1 MSFDVHDIQ
10 TTAQA
15 GFDLQNNELARAI
28 DRSRLVVYSQTANGS
43 ANIAETFN
51 LDRRFRLVFVRCHF
65 TFGIGLANLTVS
77 IDSASGSRY
86 DAVLAKI
93 IAVGTG
99 TDALLNIPGE
109 ENAEPSPWTI
119 KTKDK
124 IRINWTNPA
133 SGTMSW
139 ALEVGMALVA

>member
-65 TFGIGLANLTVS
+65 TFGFGLANMTVS
-77 IDSASGSRY
+77 IDSALGPRY

-99 TDALLNIPGE
+99 ADALLNIPGD
-109 ENAEPSPWTI
+109 ENAEPSPWTFQAG
-119 KTKDK
+119 DK
-124 IRINWTNPA
+124 IRIDWTNPA
-133 SGTMSW
+133 SGVMTW
-139 ALEVGMALVA
+139 GLAVGMALAA